1 MKTKVS
7 LEYFVNDCK
16 LFPSQ
21 SKIYTI
27 LYYTIHYTILYYTI
41 LYYIILY
48 YTIIVYNYNINFLSK
63 FQTSLEAY
71 IKEYLTRFYK

>member
-27 LYYTIHYTILYYTI
+27 LYYTLYYTILYYTI

>member
-1 MKTKVS
+1 MIVSFFQVKVK
-7 LEYFVNDCK
+7 F
-16 LFPSQ
+16 
-21 SKIYTI
+21 I
-27 LYYTIHYTILYYTI
+27 LYYTILYTILYYTILYYTI

>member
-27 LYYTIHYTILYYTI
+27 LYYTIHYTILYSTI